1 MSKTI
6 RSIIVGMGGISRS
19 MLRALA
25 EKDWHQVAAVVD
37 VNPDALQQAGADLSL
52 PESALFSD
60 LDRALAETT
69 ATADAALI
77 NTPSEW
83 HFPQT
88 EAALKEGL
96 SPLVA
101 KPLSNN
107 FAHSQALVTLA
118 AERGVKLAAGQ
129 QMRYFRHYLTAAEF
143 VRSGALG
150 DVEQVYFSNAKP
162 RHQAHNL
169 AGFEQPVL
177 WEMTCHHLD
186 CLFAVLPELQPES
199 VICDGYLPS
208 WSVYDSAC
216 MINGLFRFSGGQ
228 HMIYHAGYSTQSDC
242 YELRLEGSK
251 GVLRCRG
258 LHMSKNEMTYE
269 FAERGGHFE
278 VVDLDDGR
286 PPTVPWSLFFD
297 RWQEWLSGENAAE
310 PHFSGRNNL
319 KVLATIDAAI
329 RSLEAGAFLPI
340 AADERYSG
348 VFGSER

>member
-1 MSKTI
+1 MTKTI

-19 MLRALA
+19 MLRVLA
-25 EKDWHQVAAVVD
+25 EKDWHEAVAVVD

-52 PESALFSD
+52 PESALYTD
-60 LDRALAETT
+60 LDRAFAE
-69 ATADAALI
+69 AAADAVLI

-83 HFPQT
+83 HYPQT
-88 EAALKEGL
+88 EAALRAGL

-107 FAHSQALVTLA
+107 FAHSQALVNLA
-118 AERGVKLAAGQ
+118 AERGVKLAVGQ

-143 VRSGALG
+143 VRGGALG
-150 DVEQVYFSNAKP
+150 HVEQIYFFNAKP
-162 RHQAHNL
+162 RHQARNL

-186 CLFAVLPELQPES
+186 CLFAVLPELEPES

-251 GVLRCRG
+251 GALRCRG

-269 FAERGGHFE
+269 FAERGGPFE
-278 VVDLDDGR
+278 VVDLDGDR

-297 RWQEWLSGENAAE
+297 RWQEWLASGPDADE

-329 RSLEAGAFLPI
+329 RSLDAGAFLPI

>member
-1 MSKTI
+1 MPEKI
-6 RSIIVGMGGISRS
+6 RSIVVGVGGISRS
-19 MLRALA
+19 MLRILSD
-25 EKDWHQVAAVVD
+25 KSWHEVVAVVD
-37 VNPDALQQAGADLSL
+37 VNEGALRGAGTDLSL
-52 PESALFSD
+52 DDSALFTD
-60 LDRALAETT
+60 LERAFYEKA
-69 ATADAALI
+69 ADVALI

-83 HFPQT
+83 HYLQAET
-88 EAALKEGL
+88 ALLAGL

-101 KPLSNN
+101 KPLTND
-107 FAHSQALVTLA
+107 FARSQDLVALA
-118 AERGVKLAAGQ
+118 AERGVKLAVGQ
-129 QMRYFRHYLTAAEF
+129 QMRYFRHYLTVAEF
-143 VRSGALG
+143 VASGVLG
-150 DVEQVYFSNAKP
+150 EVEQIYFFNAKP
-162 RHQAHNL
+162 RHQARNL

-186 CLFAVLPELQPES
+186 CLFAILPDLIPES
-199 VICDGYLPS
+199 VICDGFLPS

-216 MINGLFRFSGGQ
+216 MINGLFRFSGGI

-269 FAERGGHFE
+269 FAERGAPFE
-278 VVDLDDGR
+278 VVDLERGR

-297 RWQEWLSGENAAE
+297 RWHAWLNGGAE

-329 RSLEAGAFLPI
+329 DSLSTGAFAPI
-340 AADERYSG
+340 AGNERYQA
-348 VFGSER
+348 VFGSSR